1 MSNRESAASSVGA
14 AAQASAGPSGGT
26 GKDPARRTMRRIQI
40 ATLLG
45 VLGPGL
51 IAGLSDDDPAGI
63 TTYSVLGA
71 KFGYQMLWVLGVSTV
86 ALVMFQSL
94 GARIGVV
101 TGQGL
106 AGLIRQKFGA
116 WSAVVAILALLVAN
130 IGTTAAEFAG
140 IAAGFE
146 LFGISRHFS
155 VPATALLV
163 SLLVLRGG
171 FKGIERILLALST
184 IFICYVAAGVLA
196 HPDWGAAF
204 KGLVVPTMPLTRDAV
219 VIATAT
225 LGTTLAPWGL
235 AFIQSYAVDKRLTT
249 KSLPYLRIDV
259 VTGALLTGII
269 GFFVVVSCA
278 ATLHAKGLSINDA
291 ADAAAALEP
300 LAGTLAKDLFAAGLI
315 GAALLAASILPLSTA
330 YSVSDLTGSPANL
343 DDDLRSAPLFYGT
356 FAVVTVVG
364 VALVLIPGAPL
375 VAILVLSQVLNAI
388 LLLPLLWFMYG
399 IARDRELMGEY
410 AAGGAIASAYLV
422 AMAVIAVCIVLL
434 GVLSVRP

>member
-1 MSNRESAASSVGA
+1 MTDPMDAAHRETLELARSDGRAGNP
-14 AAQASAGPSGGT
+14 AGP
-26 GKDPARRTMRRIQI
+26 RRRLRRIQL
-40 ATLLG
+40 ATMLG

-63 TTYSVLGA
+63 TTYSVLGT
-71 KFGYQMLWVLGVSTV
+71 KYGYQMLWVLGVSTI

-116 WSAVVAILALLVAN
+116 RSAVIAILALLLAN

-146 LFGISRHFS
+146 LFGIPRQVA
-155 VPATALLV
+155 VPVTALLV
-163 SLLVLRGG
+163 SALVLRGG
-171 FKGIERILLALST
+171 FRGIERVLLGLSA

-196 HPDWGAAF
+196 DPDWGQAF

-235 AFIQSYAVDKRLTT
+235 AFIQSYAVDKRLTIH
-249 KSLPYLRIDV
+249 SLPYLRVDV
-259 VTGALLTGII
+259 ITGALLTGVI

-278 ATLHAKGLSINDA
+278 ATLHTRGLSINDA

-300 LAGTLAKDLFAAGLI
+300 LAGTLAKDLFAVGLI
-315 GAALLAASILPLSTA
+315 GAAVLAASILPLSTA
-330 YSVSDLTGSPANL
+330 YSVSDLTGSPAAL

-356 FAVVTVVG
+356 FALVTVIGVG
-364 VALVLIPGAPL
+364 LVLLPGAPL
-375 VAILVLSQVLNAI
+375 IAILVLSQVLNAV
-388 LLLPLLWFMYG
+388 LLLPLLWFMYR
-399 IARDRELMGEY
+399 IARDHDLMGHY
-410 AAGGAIASAYLV
+410 RAGRATASAYLV
-422 AMAVIAVCIVLL
+422 AIAVITACILAL
-434 GVLSVRP
+434 GVLSVQA